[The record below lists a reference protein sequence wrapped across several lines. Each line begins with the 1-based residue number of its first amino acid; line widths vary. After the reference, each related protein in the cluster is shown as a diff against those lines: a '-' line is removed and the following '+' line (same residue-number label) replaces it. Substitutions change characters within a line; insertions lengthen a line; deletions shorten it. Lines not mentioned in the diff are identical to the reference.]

1 MEPSRTYIDGQGL
14 QWRVSV
20 RALRPTPRESARPC
34 LIFEAAHVIRRV
46 CEYPADWAELSDA
59 ELEALSW
66 RL

>member
-1 MEPSRTYIDGQGL
+1 MDPSRTYIDAQGL
-14 QWRVSV
+14 QWRVSM
-20 RALRPTPRESARPC
+20 RELRPTPSERARPC

-46 CEYPADWAELSDA
+46 CHYPAHWVELTDA